1 VNTAGKLTTPTS
13 KQHSRSHQRRHESFS
28 RESSQS
34 DDEDEDAND
43 KVPLSPEMDEVSG
56 RIQAQVDNQ
65 QSEISDAIDDDL
77 ESVGQAEAGADETE
91 EPESAKRRASEELSG
106 E

>member
-77 ESVGQAEAGADETE
+77 ESVEQGSGADETE
-91 EPESAKRRASEELSG
+91 EPETAKRRASEELSG

>member
-43 KVPLSPEMDEVSG
+43 KVPLSEMDEVSG

-77 ESVGQAEAGADETE
+77 ESVEQGSGADETE
-91 EPESAKRRASEELSG
+91 EPETAKRRASEELSG